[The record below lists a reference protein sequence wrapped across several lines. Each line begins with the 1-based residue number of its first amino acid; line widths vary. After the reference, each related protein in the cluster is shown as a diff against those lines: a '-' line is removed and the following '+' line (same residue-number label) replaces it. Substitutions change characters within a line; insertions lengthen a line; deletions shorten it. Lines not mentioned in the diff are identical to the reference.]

1 MLEKKSFSEQLV
13 YRWRHIIWGHSIQFV
28 FALIALRFGNQLL
41 ILHFFYKL
49 LRLIFRW
56 DLGNQIV
63 RCLSSKVSTF
73 LNYTYQGADFVF
85 AYLATGKPFIPEAFN
100 RTGELELTETVQ
112 SVLRDINDMGV
123 VPAPFFFGP
132 LSIIYFVSFFVS
144 MLYYWGT
151 LQFIVKKIGEDKDH
165 SSPDSEKKL
174 LKN

>member
-1 MLEKKSFSEQLV
+1 M
-13 YRWRHIIWGHSIQFV
+13 
-28 FALIALRFGNQLL
+28 
-41 ILHFFYKL
+41 
-49 LRLIFRW
+49 
-56 DLGNQIV
+56 

-100 RTGELELTETVQ
+100 RTGEPDLTLTVQ
-112 SVLRDINDMGV
+112 GVLRDINNMGV

-151 LQFIVKKIGEDKDH
+151 LQFIVKKIGEDQTFRIVFWSRQIRVKTLFDYNH
-165 SSPDSEKKL
+165 VTTGWL
-174 LKN
+174 LYVTVGTTAAESMNAAANIFLGQTEAPLLIRPFLSTMTK